1 MKQRPMGNSSG
12 ITAKERKKE
21 DLVFKA
27 LANRDRRA
35 MLDLVQEQPRM
46 TTEFCDHLSDL
57 DRCTVM
63 LHLRVLEEAELLI
76 TKRQGRC
83 KLHYLNVVPVQHV
96 YERWIKA
103 YAQPAATLL
112 TRIAEQFDNE
122 PHRT

>member
-1 MKQRPMGNSSG
+1 MQRQVTASRL
-12 ITAKERKKE
+12 TAKERHKE

-46 TTEFCDHLSDL
+46 TAEFCDHLSDL

-63 LHLRVLEEAELLI
+63 LHLRVLEEADLLI
-76 TKRQGRC
+76 AKKQGRC
-83 KLHYLNVVPVQHV
+83 KLHYLNVVPVQRV

-112 TRIAEQFDNE
+112 TRITEQFDDE
-122 PHRT
+122 PRRT

>member
-1 MKQRPMGNSSG
+1 MKRRATGASSSL
-12 ITAKERKKE
+12 TARERKKE

-35 MLDLVQEQPRM
+35 MLDYVQVQPRM
-46 TTEFCDHLSDL
+46 TSEFCDHLSDL

-63 LHLRVLEEAELLI
+63 LHLRVLEDAELLI
-76 TKRQGRC
+76 TKKQGRC
-83 KLHYLNVVPVQHV
+83 KLHYLNVVPFQRV

-112 TRIAEQFDNE
+112 TRIADQFEDQQ
-122 PHRT
+122 RQS